1 MCVCVGGAG
10 GRELRPQ
17 ANNME
22 FEILAG
28 VVIEHGSLITG
39 LPGWPAITMT
49 YHRAEEL
56 GVYNKI
62 LRHDKHCPEETHTTI
77 CIDCPN
83 PGHPALVI
91 VDSLRSIAQ
100 VELLLKMK
108 KVLYVFYLLT
118 CMR

>member
-1 MCVCVGGAG
+1 MRVCVWAG

-108 KVLYVFYLLT
+108 KVHYVFYLLT